1 MTISSQFCDYEYIFI
16 NCFIFL
22 PHMTQNQRSNN
33 SPLQFW
39 ATLWSWILVW
49 SHVLSGLL
57 TLFFKFPLASQ
68 KTKNRLIQLWSKNLL
83 SIFGIKLMLNNSKI
97 LPSTPYLL
105 ASNHISWM
113 DIHAINAFKP
123 IRFVAKSDVEGWP
136 VFGWMAKQLGTVFI
150 KRDSHRH
157 GKHVANEVAK
167 VLETQSVCIFP
178 EGTSTV
184 GESVLPFK
192 PNLFESAVIA
202 QVPVYSLAI
211 SYQSVVSGERSEV
224 AAFVGDMGLLESMA
238 KILRDRKLVVELT
251 FLPPS
256 EAIPGSSRDRKWLAL
271 NSQEAISNQL
281 KGDLPSM

>member
-1 MTISSQFCDYEYIFI
+1 
-16 NCFIFL
+16 
-22 PHMTQNQRSNN
+22 MTQNPTPRS
-33 SPLQFW
+33 SLLERL
-39 ATLWSWILVW
+39 ATIWSWVLVW
-49 SHVLSGLL
+49 SHVIGGLAI
-57 TLFFKFPLASQ
+57 LFIQFPLADQ
-68 KTKNRLIQLWSKNLL
+68 KLKNKLIQHWSIRLL
-83 SIFGIKLMLNNSKI
+83 TIFGIELRLKNADI
-97 LPSTPYLL
+97 LPPIPYLL

-150 KRDSHRH
+150 KRDNARH
-157 GKHVANEVAK
+157 GKHIASEVAK

-202 QVPVYSLAI
+202 RAPVYSLAI
-211 SYQSVVSGERSEV
+211 SYRSKLSGERSEV

-238 KILRDRKLVVELT
+238 LILRDRKLIVELA

-256 EAIPGSSRDRKWLAL
+256 GASPEASKDRKWLAL
-271 NSQEAISNQL
+271 HSQEAISAYL
-281 KGDLPSM
+281 KGNHRLM

>member
-1 MTISSQFCDYEYIFI
+1 M
-16 NCFIFL
+16 N
-22 PHMTQNQRSNN
+22 QNQQTNHPS
-33 SPLQFW
+33 LQFW
-39 ATLWSWILVW
+39 AALWSWILVW
-49 SHVLSGLL
+49 THVIGGLATLSLQ
-57 TLFFKFPLASQ
+57 FPFLNQDA
-68 KTKNRLIQLWSKNLL
+68 KNKHIQHWSKRLL
-83 SIFGIKLMLNNSKI
+83 NIFGIKLILKNSEI
-97 LPSTPYLL
+97 LPTSSYLL

-150 KRDSHRH
+150 KRDNSRH

-167 VLETQSVCIFP
+167 VLETQSICIFP

-184 GESVLPFK
+184 GEGVLPFK

-211 SYQSVVSGERSEV
+211 SYQSAISGERSEV
-224 AAFVGDMGLLESMA
+224 AAFVGDMGLLESMV

-256 EAIPGSSRDRKWLAL
+256 GTIPGSSKDRKWLAL
-271 NSQEAISNQL
+271 HSQEAISNQL
-281 KGDLPSM
+281 KGNLPSM